1 MATRVR
7 TGGSA
12 TTERRFYGV
21 MGVVILLLVVAGFAP
36 SYFLRGWID
45 AGRPLPEISPLIHL
59 HAAVF
64 SAWIGLFIVQTAL
77 ISGRRHA
84 LHRRLGGVM
93 IGLAAAMVVVGVLVA
108 VAQVGRGSG
117 PPDIPPLAWIAV
129 PLFDLTTFA
138 GLVGAGYVFR
148 RYPQT
153 HKRLMLLATILML
166 QPAIGRMPWP
176 PALDGELGTLM
187 AFLMVLP
194 LIAWDFVQRGR
205 PHRATMIGVAVLAA
219 EQLLR
224 IALWRTE
231 EWQAV
236 AGWIVVAL
244 G

>member
-1 MATRVR
+1 MATQVR
-7 TGGSA
+7 AGGTA
-12 TTERRFYGV
+12 AAERRFYGA
-21 MGVVILLLVVAGFAP
+21 MGVVILLLVIAGFAP

-45 AGRPLPEISPLIHL
+45 AGRPLPEMSPLIHL

-64 SAWIGLFIVQTAL
+64 SAWIGLFIAQIAL
-77 ISGRRHA
+77 ISSRRHA

-93 IGLAAAMVVVGVLVA
+93 IALAAAMVVVGVLVA
-108 VAQVGRGSG
+108 VAQVARGSG
-117 PPDIPPLAWIAV
+117 PPGIPPLAWLAV
-129 PLFDLTTFA
+129 PLFDLATFA
-138 GLVGAGYVFR
+138 GLVGAGYLLR
-148 RYPQT
+148 RDAQT

-176 PALDGELGTLM
+176 QALGGELGTLM

-194 LIAWDFVQRGR
+194 LIAWDLARRGR

-236 AGWIVVAL
+236 AGWIVGAV